1 MIGQSG
7 RSSPWQR
14 SARSISVAQRRQR
27 LGFALKL
34 IGAGKGKPLHLRAGT
49 AGIGPKAEQRADLL
63 DREAEIAGIGDK
75 PEAMEVALAI
85 VTIASTP
92 TRRRRDEADLFI
104 MADHPLRDAAL
115 P

>member
-1 MIGQSG
+1 
-7 RSSPWQR
+7 
-14 SARSISVAQRRQR
+14 
-27 LGFALKL
+27 
-34 IGAGKGKPLHLRAGT
+34 
-49 AGIGPKAEQRADLL
+49 
-63 DREAEIAGIGDK
+63 
-75 PEAMEVALAI
+75 MEVALAI